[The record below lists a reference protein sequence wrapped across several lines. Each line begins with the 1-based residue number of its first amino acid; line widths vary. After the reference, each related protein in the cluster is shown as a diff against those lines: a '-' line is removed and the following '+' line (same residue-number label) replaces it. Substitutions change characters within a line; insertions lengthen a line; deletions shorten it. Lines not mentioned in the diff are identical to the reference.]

1 MTINSLEIVNKI
13 EGNKKAISFFLKNLN
28 ITHDANIWMINGS
41 KGIGKSFLVKLIVS
55 NLLAT
60 EYKDNEYKNIFHPDL
75 VVLNKNDDKKYISV
89 DEIRNL
95 KKIFYKTSFS
105 GSYRIAIIDSINDLN
120 LFGHN
125 ALLKTIEEPPKG
137 SFIFIINHQN
147 SFVPATIKS
156 RCKTLNLQ
164 KLTDIEVLK
173 VLEKMNFKLEE
184 EELSFY
190 SKISRGSVGDAIY
203 FLKNN
208 SLPFYKYLCSYFIN
222 IEDFNEIETTKV
234 INLIIEKKNNL
245 ILAFFLLINL
255 LFKKVIKKM
264 FLNQY
269 SVLIEEEK
277 LLIEKFSK
285 LYSKSNI
292 FNIIDIIETKYNN
305 YIVLNTDLHTTLYS
319 LLIEMHKNIKK

>member
-41 KGIGKSFLVKLIVS
+41 KGIGKSFLVKLIAS
-55 NLLAT
+55 SLLAI
-60 EYKDNEYKNIFHPDL
+60 EYEDILHQDL
-75 VVLNKNDDKKYISV
+75 VVLKKNDNKKHISV

-95 KKIFYKTSFS
+95 KKLFYKTSFN

-125 ALLKTIEEPPKG
+125 ALLKIIEEPPKG
-137 SFIFIINHQN
+137 SFVFIINHQN

-156 RCKTLNLQ
+156 RCKILNLQ
-164 KLTDIEVLK
+164 KLTDKDVLN
-173 VLEKMNFKLEE
+173 VLEKMNFKLKV

-203 FLKNN
+203 FINNN
-208 SLPFYKYLCSYFIN
+208 SLPFYKYLCNYFIN
-222 IEDFNEIETTKV
+222 IEGFNEIETTKV
-234 INLIIEKKNNL
+234 INYIIEKKNNL
-245 ILAFFLLINL
+245 ILAFFKLLSL
-255 LFKKVIKKM
+255 LFNKVIKKM

-269 SVLIEEEK
+269 SILIEEEK
-277 LLIEKFSK
+277 LLIEKLSK
-285 LYSKSNI
+285 IYNKSNI

-305 YIVLNTDLHTTLYS
+305 YIALNTDLHTTLYS
-319 LLIEMHKNIKK
+319 LLIELHKNIKK